1 MSALWHWFVVIGT
14 LGSLIYFLWLLYAN
28 RRTSG
33 QETTGHTAD
42 GIEELDNPLPAWWIG
57 MFVVSII
64 FALGYLVYYPGLG
77 NYSGTADWSS
87 SGQLAKQQTAH
98 DARFA
103 PVYAQLAALDPAAL
117 ASDRLGQQV
126 GRRLFIN
133 HCSSCHG
140 ANARGGPGY
149 PDLTDAE
156 WIWGNDFDSVK
167 ATILQGR
174 HASMPPW
181 GPALGEAAVNDLT
194 QTVLQLAGRDH
205 DAAAAMRGQT
215 QYTTICAA
223 CHGPAGEGNP
233 LLGAPDL
240 RNDIWLY
247 GGSPEAIA
255 TSIRDGRNGVMPS
268 QAELL
273 SDDKVHILAAYVLSL
288 QR

>member
-1 MSALWHWFVVIGT
+1 MSGSWHWFVVIGT
-14 LGSLIYFLWLLYAN
+14 LGSLTYFLWLLYAN

-33 QETTGHTAD
+33 EETTGHSAD

-57 MFVVSII
+57 MFVVSIV

-77 NYSGTADWSS
+77 NYGGSANWSS
-87 SGQLAKQQTAH
+87 AGQLEREQAAH
-98 DARFA
+98 ESRFA
-103 PVYAQLAALDPAAL
+103 PIYQHLAQLDPATLEA
-117 ASDRLGQQV
+117 DRLGQQV

-133 HCSSCHG
+133 HCASCHG

-149 PDLTDAE
+149 PDLTDSE
-156 WIWGNDFDSVK
+156 WIWGSDFNSVQ
-167 ATILQGR
+167 ATIGNGR
-174 HASMPPW
+174 NASMPPW
-181 GPALGEAAVNDLT
+181 GAVLGETGVNDVT
-194 QTVLQLAGRDH
+194 QTVLKLAGRDH
-205 DAAAAMRGQT
+205 DAAAAQRGQAN
-215 QYTTICAA
+215 YNTICAA

-233 LLGAPDL
+233 LLGAPEL

-247 GGSPEAIA
+247 GGTPQAIA

-273 SDDKVHILAAYVLSL
+273 GKDKIHILAAYVISL